1 MMDTNNEM
9 DEDNLYN
16 RKKKRRTKDRTKGR
30 RNIKEKKG
38 RKMRTKKWRM
48 CQRSQLKLQFSQFY
62 HGTTTRRAS
71 HCIYNTFGSPSGN
84 ISNCTIDA

>member
-48 CQRSQLKLQFSQFY
+48 HQRIQLKLQFSQLY
-62 HGTTTRRAS
+62 SWHHHKDS
-71 HCIYNTFGSPSGN
+71 IPLHLQYIWIPEW
-84 ISNCTIDA
+84 